1 MSHNMDIKSENLST
15 GDLLKLRTDKKQKE
29 NNTFDWFKSYYKD
42 IDLEQHF
49 VYMNLDC
56 RHDGREIAKIS
67 YCDPHKKILNN
78 NFFLDDFEQYLP
90 PQDNEFVKMMSSNE
104 RMLDLPI

>member
-29 NNTFDWFKSYYKD
+29 NHTLAWFKSYNTN

-49 VYMNLDC
+49 VYMNLAYMQ
-56 RHDGREIAKIS
+56 DGREVAKIS
-67 YCDPHKKILNN
+67 YFNPLGVILNN
-78 NFFLDDFEQYLP
+78 NFFLDDFEHYLP
-90 PQDNEFVKMMSSNE
+90 PQDNEFVKMMCSNE